1 MTVPITVMTRQEKTK
16 GTCYSNGPGGSYDT
30 LLLDNLKSY
39 RKCDS
44 KFNLYWN
51 DDHILKKKRNKS
63 E

>member
-1 MTVPITVMTRQEKTK
+1 MTRQEKTK